1 MSVKSADLGSQQRP
15 ERLVGYLLPSL
26 LAQWKR
32 LVFACFCLAA
42 SIVLKIVEPWP
53 LQYVVDHILFPIAEL
68 DPGGDSSQLS
78 TAAGSAE
85 SPRWNESTWLATS
98 LCALSLIAVSGL
110 RAAAEYWKSIIFSLS
125 GNHVVSDLR
134 ARVYE
139 HLQVLPV
146 SFHGKSRN
154 GDLTL
159 RLVSDMNM
167 LKEVAVNAALP
178 LLSSAL
184 VLVGMFGYM
193 LYLNW
198 QLGFMV
204 IGVIPVCGLIT
215 FRSTRKIHSASRR
228 QRQHESQLASTAAE
242 SMAAV
247 RTVQA
252 LGVGGRFSRDFTSQ
266 NQNSLR
272 DGVKTGRL
280 TAGLERSVD
289 VMIAIASALV
299 LWQGTRFV
307 LEGTLTAG
315 GLIVYLAYLKRGF
328 RPLQGFAKYV
338 ARISKAAAA
347 GDRIT
352 EILNTPVGIV
362 DRAEAKPAPKLKGH
376 LDLVNV
382 TYGYDPEAP
391 ILQNLSLQI
400 AAGERVAI
408 VGPSGIGK
416 STLLS
421 LFMRLDDP
429 QRGSIRI
436 DGVDI
441 RDWQVQSLR
450 EQIAIVLQENVLF
463 CGTIEDNLRLC
474 NATAS
479 DQELLQAL
487 ELATCSE
494 FLEHARQGL
503 STFVGEQGSN
513 LSKGQQQ
520 RIVLAQAVL
529 RQTPILL
536 LDEPT
541 SSLDPKSRRAVREAI
556 IQVSRHR
563 TTLIVTHDMNLAQ
576 VCDKVLLLD
585 GCQSVIFGAP
595 EEVLKHDNAGGELFR
610 ETVKRGGSSDV
621 NHVRC

>member
-1 MSVKSADLGSQQRP
+1 MLSMSAIASEPTASNKPGQ
-15 ERLVGYLLPSL
+15 LVSYVLPSL

-32 LVFACFCLAA
+32 LGFAMLCLFA
-42 SIVLKIVEPWP
+42 SIALKIVEPWP
-53 LQYVVDHILFPIAEL
+53 LQYVIDHILFPMAQLEQ
-68 DPGGDSSQLS
+68 GGEGSRS
-78 TAAGSAE
+78 AAVRSAE
-85 SPRWNESTWLATS
+85 GPRWDQSTWLAAS

-110 RAAAEYWKSIIFSLS
+110 RAAAEYWKSIIFSLT
-125 GNHVVSDLR
+125 GNQVVSNLR

-159 RLVSDMNM
+159 RLISDMNM
-167 LKEVAVNAALP
+167 LKEVTVNAALP
-178 LLSSAL
+178 LLSSVL

-198 QLGFMV
+198 QLGLMV
-204 IGVIPVCGLIT
+204 IGVIPFCGLLT
-215 FRSTRKIHSASRR
+215 LRSTRKIHSASRR
-228 QRQHESQLASTAAE
+228 QRQHESRLAATAAE

-252 LGVGGRFSRDFTSQ
+252 LGVGGRFSQAFSAQ

-280 TAGLERSVD
+280 TAGLERTVD

-307 LEGTLTAG
+307 LEGSLTAG

-328 RPLQGFAKYV
+328 SPLQDFAKYV
-338 ARISKAAAA
+338 GRISKAAAA
-347 GDRIT
+347 GERIT
-352 EILNTPVGIV
+352 EILNTPVGIIDHPAAV
-362 DRAEAKPAPKLKGH
+362 AAPKIHGQIH
-376 LDLVNV
+376 LESI
-382 TYGYDPEAP
+382 TYGYDGDVP
-391 ILQNLSLQI
+391 ILKDLSLEI
-400 AAGERVAI
+400 DAGERVAI

-421 LFMRLDDP
+421 LVMRLDDP
-429 QRGSIRI
+429 QRGKILI
-436 DGVDI
+436 DGADI

-474 NATAS
+474 SPGAT
-479 DQELLQAL
+479 DEELLRAL
-487 ELATCSE
+487 ELANCRE
-494 FLEHARQGL
+494 LLERSPQGL
-503 STFVGEQGSN
+503 ATFVGEKGCN
-513 LSKGQQQ
+513 LSRGQQQ

-529 RQTPILL
+529 RQSPILL

-541 SSLDPKSRRAVREAI
+541 SNLDPISRRVVRDAI
-556 IQVSRHR
+556 IQVARHC

-576 VCDKVLLLD
+576 ACDKVLLLD
-585 GCQSVIFGAP
+585 GSHRVIFGKP
-595 EEVLKHDNAGGELFR
+595 SEVLQHDNAGE
-610 ETVKRGGSSDV
+610 EICCEVVSHSGGSKDV
-621 NHVRC
+621 D